1 MLVMVVEFRNGVS
14 AIAMIAS
21 EDYGWPIIS
30 GQPFGKG
37 ATIEMRSAF
46 CGL

>member
-1 MLVMVVEFRNGVS
+1 MLVMVVEFRNAGS
-14 AIAMIAS
+14 ADAMIAA
-21 EDYGWPIIS
+21 EDYGWPGSS

-37 ATIEMRSAF
+37 ATIEIRSAF

>member
-1 MLVMVVEFRNGVS
+1 MLVMVVEFRNGES
-14 AIAMIAS
+14 AIAMIAAKA
-21 EDYGWPIIS
+21 YGGPFRS
-30 GQPFGKG
+30 GQPLGKG